1 MENTVYYLPG
11 RNGKIATGLG
21 EGITERGFNLKG
33 RETPESFKGLEF
45 QGQLDLIA
53 SDLKAGF
60 WTEDSKI
67 VAVSYGAYLLMHTL
81 SGLDVYPG
89 SILLL
94 SPVLGAVSNPGTLR
108 YYSPPRPNK
117 LMEMIDANSF
127 PKPNHIEMHVGEK
140 DWQCP
145 PDRVVRCANAVGG
158 VCTVVPGKGHD
169 LGKDYVSPVL
179 QKWLLT

>member
-94 SPVLGAVSNPGTLR
+94 SPVLGGVSNPGTLR
-108 YYSPPRPNK
+108 YYSPPRPDRLMK
-117 LMEMIDANSF
+117 LLNTSSF
-127 PKPNHIEMHVGEK
+127 PTPKKIEMHVGEK

-145 PDRVVRCANAVGG
+145 PDRVVQFANAIGG
-158 VCTVVPGKGHD
+158 VCTVVTGKGHD

-179 QKWLLT
+179 QKWLLR